1 MNRAV
6 EQMRDTEQS
15 IFSERLLKKLAQMR
29 RSRLSVVEAPAGYGK
44 TTAVSFALRDQDAV
58 AWYTGVE
65 DLPDTSFYW
74 FVRQL
79 AALDDR
85 FVRRVEA
92 LGFVNRSNAARA
104 AQILTELRVEKP
116 LTLVFDN
123 FQFAAA
129 NWQPQI
135 IDALAKRPADGLH
148 VIFITQNLGRLRG
161 VVEALEGSVCFLG
174 VSDLLLCRDDLCGA
188 AAPALSEAQA
198 DEIVAST
205 GGLPAAVSLCL
216 AAGGVSGELDD
227 LLYRIFWKRLDDAQ
241 REALLR
247 LCLFDCIT
255 PAMLSRLLP
264 DGALPGGAR
273 EELFRRTPLVRHDPA
288 RDRYY
293 PHELLLHFLRARLAE
308 TDPALRREIY
318 ARAGIWYRDN
328 GSTRAAVD
336 CFFQAEDD
344 EGLLSCRLVG
354 LITEHF
360 SGVSYTHIARTVL
373 SRCPQEIRR
382 RYPLSLLRLCYALYA
397 GCDFAEF
404 SAQMAALRPLLEELG
419 DKHLLGEWELLD
431 ALEFFPEL
439 GGMDAAYARAEKLLT
454 HESELF
460 IPEEPFFFGCP
471 SMWYLFYAEPG
482 QMMSTAARLTVV
494 LGCYNRLTGGHAA
507 GMAEIYRGEAYSV
520 QGRFE
525 ESDIQAYQAA
535 FLSEQAQNA
544 SATYGAALLLGINAI
559 YRSDMAGLQRAV
571 EYLENKAQGY
581 AFLHGTSLGASM
593 TETVRGYLLGLM
605 MQPNRSAL
613 WAQGAADSLS
623 DLTFTNFMIKTCR
636 ITDLLLRK
644 EYQRAIASVEASLEL
659 DTRLVSAAARNFMY
673 SGLALCYLAIGQL
686 GKAAQWLGR
695 SLSIAEQ
702 DKNYSFL
709 ACFRKYFQ
717 VLFLLPSIAS
727 NHAQAIREIKA
738 LGIHYTR
745 ADESRIFAML
755 DDVPELKETLTD
767 REREVAELAARGL
780 RNHEIA
786 QHLHISE
793 NTVKHHLKN
802 AFQKMNI
809 DRRSRLIEMLR

>member
-1 MNRAV
+1 MERL
-6 EQMRDTEQS
+6 
-15 IFSERLLKKLAQMR
+15 IYSERLLKKLEALRQAR
-29 RSRLSVVEAPAGYGK
+29 IAVLEAPAGYGK
-44 TTAVSFALRDQDAV
+44 TTAVSRALEGAATAV
-58 AWYTGVE
+58 WYTGVE
-65 DLPDTSFYW
+65 HLPDTSFYW
-74 FVRQL
+74 FIRQL
-79 AALDDR
+79 SAVDERA
-85 FVRRVEA
+85 VRRIEA
-92 LGFVNRSNAARA
+92 LGFLNRSNAEQVARA
-104 AQILTELRVEKP
+104 LMELRVEKP
-116 LTLVFDN
+116 LTLIFDN
-123 FQFAAA
+123 FQLAAD
-129 NWQPQI
+129 NWPPQV

-148 VIFITQNLGRLRG
+148 LIFIAQNLGALRPVFDG
-161 VVEALEGSVCFLG
+161 LERSVCFLRA
-174 VSDLLLCRDDLCGA
+174 SDLLLTREDILAFSARRGE
-188 AAPALSEAQA
+188 ALTEAQA
-198 DEIVAST
+198 DAIMAST
-205 GGLPAAVSLCL
+205 GGWPAAAALCVE
-216 AAGGVSGELDD
+216 AGGVTGEMDE
-227 LLYRIFWKRLDDAQ
+227 LLYRLFWARMETRQ
-241 REALLR
+241 RTALLY
-247 LCLFDCIT
+247 LSLFDCVT
-255 PAMLSRLLP
+255 PSMLDALLP
-264 DGALPGGAR
+264 AGVLPP
-273 EELFRRTPLVRHDPA
+273 EERDDFFRRVPLVRQDA
-288 RDRYY
+288 LRGRYY
-293 PHELLLHFLRARLAE
+293 PHELLLRFLRARLDEADEE
-308 TDPALRREIY
+308 TRRRIY
-318 ARAGIWYRDN
+318 GRAGQWYRDN
-328 GSTRAAVD
+328 DATRAAVD
-336 CFFQAEDD
+336 CFFRAGDD
-344 EGLLSCRLVG
+344 EGILSCRLVG
-354 LITEHF
+354 LITERF
-360 SGVSYTHIARTVL
+360 GDVSYTELAAAVL
-373 SRCPQEIRR
+373 RRCPEEVQR

-431 ALEFFPEL
+431 ALEFFPDL

-482 QMMSTAARLTVV
+482 QMMSTAERLTVV
-494 LGCYNRLTGGHAA
+494 LKRYNRLTGGHAA

-581 AFLHGTSLGASM
+581 AFLHGTSLGAYM

-613 WAQGAADSLS
+613 WTQGAADSLS

-659 DTRLVSAAARNFMY
+659 DARLVSAAARNFMY

-686 GKAAQWLGR
+686 GKAAQWLDR

-727 NHAQAIREIKA
+727 SHAQAIREIKA

>member
-1 MNRAV
+1 MN
-6 EQMRDTEQS
+6 EH
-15 IFSERLLKKLAQMR
+15 IFSGRLLRKLTQMR
-29 RSRLSVVEAPAGYGK
+29 RSRLSVLEAPAGYGK

-65 DLPDTSFYW
+65 NLPDTSFYW

-79 AALDDR
+79 AAIDER
-85 FVRRVEA
+85 FVRRIDA
-92 LGFVNRSNAARA
+92 LGFINRSNAGLAARV
-104 AQILTELRVEKP
+104 LTELRVEKP

-129 NWQPQI
+129 NWPPQL

-148 VIFITQNLGRLRG
+148 IILITQNLGRLRP
-161 VVEALEGSVCFLG
+161 VIEALEGSVCFLG
-174 VSDLLLCRDDLCGA
+174 AGDLLLGQADLCDFA
-188 AAPALSEAQA
+188 ARSGHPLTDAQA
-198 DEIVAST
+198 AQIIAST
-205 GGLPAAVSLCL
+205 GGWPAAVSLCL
-216 AAGGVSGELDD
+216 AADGVAGELDD
-227 LLYRIFWKRLDDAQ
+227 LLYRIFWKRMDEPQ
-241 REALLR
+241 RAALLR

-255 PAMLSRLLP
+255 PAMLERLLP
-264 DGALPGGAR
+264 EGALGGMSK
-273 EELFRRTPLVRHDPA
+273 EELLRRTPLVREDA
-288 RDRYY
+288 VRERYY
-293 PHELLLHFLRARLAE
+293 PHELLLRFLRARLAE
-308 TDPALRREIY
+308 TDGALRREIY
-318 ARAGIWYRDN
+318 AQAGAWYRDR
-328 GSTRAAVD
+328 GTTKAAVT
-336 CFFQAEDD
+336 CFYHAEDD
-344 EGLLSCRLVG
+344 EGILSCRLVG

-360 SGVSYTHIARTVL
+360 DGVSYTELAKTVL
-373 SRCPQEIRR
+373 RRCPMDIRR

-397 GCDFAEF
+397 GCEFAEF
-404 SAQMAALRPLLEELG
+404 STQMKDLRALLEELG
-419 DKHLLGEWELLD
+419 DQNWLGEWELLD
-431 ALEFFPEL
+431 ALESFPDL

-454 HESELF
+454 RDSKLF
-460 IPEEPFFFGCP
+460 IPEEPVFFGCS

-482 QMMSTAARLTVV
+482 QMMSTAERLSVV
-494 LGCYNRLTGGHAA
+494 LGRYNRLTNGHAA

-559 YRSDMAGLQRAV
+559 YRADMAGLQKAV

-581 AFLHGTSLGASM
+581 AFLHGTSLGANM

-605 MQPNRSAL
+605 METNRSAR
-613 WAQGAADSLS
+613 WAQGEADSLS

-636 ITDLLLRK
+636 ITDLLLKR

-659 DTRLVSAAARNFMY
+659 DQRLISAAARNFMY
-673 SGLALCYLAIGQL
+673 CGLALSYLAIGQL
-686 GKAAQWLGR
+686 GKAAQWLDR
-695 SLSIAEQ
+695 SLTIAEQ

-727 NHAQAIREIKA
+727 GHAQAIREIKA

-755 DDVPELKETLTD
+755 DEVPELKETLTD
-767 REREVAELAARGL
+767 REREVAELAARGM

-786 QHLHISE
+786 QLLHISE